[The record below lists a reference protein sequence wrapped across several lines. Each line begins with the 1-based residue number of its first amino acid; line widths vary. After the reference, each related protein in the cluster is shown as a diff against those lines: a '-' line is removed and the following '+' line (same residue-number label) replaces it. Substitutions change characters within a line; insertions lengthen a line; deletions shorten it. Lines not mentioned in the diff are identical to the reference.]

1 MYGII
6 VFYAVSDDGNL
17 NDTEGLGRNV
27 NRKWCE
33 FQAKNEFGCNC
44 FLHCGQLARGNLPP
58 RTPRTMAAQMARDQV
73 VEMEKD

>member
-17 NDTEGLGRNV
+17 NDAEGLGRKV
-27 NRKWCE
+27 NIKWCE
-33 FQAKNEFGCNC
+33 FQAKNEFGCNFFYVVDSLREAIC
-44 FLHCGQLARGNLPP
+44 PP